1 MGKASR
7 KLKKKQQQ
15 EENVELQAEVKE
27 IEQKL
32 FKQLEDEAYSDVL
45 DTLVELTKKNSVSP
59 QAMYAGAYAY
69 FMLGD
74 YDRAATWIDNTLRFA
89 PNHVAARILLARL
102 CILQDKVDNGLA
114 IFDLLTDKF
123 LPGLSEE
130 ERDEIDALSG
140 FYGRNEP
147 DKIKKDYPH
156 LAAFLHIGE
165 EEENVGAETEGQTTG
180 SVMGLKL
187 PSIAGTAKT
196 EPTAAAKK
204 EETQQPQNQEAG
216 KSALS
221 VLRSLKEKIDA
232 RVHGAAGDVP
242 TVQPSAATGG
252 AQASPSL
259 AKEETRSTANEARAK
274 LWEICEGKYSVSEKV
289 RLLNSF
295 AGGYYV
301 QGNLETAELFL
312 TEALKLDETDGLL
325 RNLAVLLAE
334 KGEQGK
340 AIQAAARMRQADFLL
355 LQAIRDM

>member
-74 YDRAATWIDNTLRFA
+74 YDRAANWIDNTLRFA

-102 CILQDKVDNGLA
+102 CILQEKADDGLA

-130 ERDEIDALSG
+130 ERDEIEALSG

-147 DKIKKDYPH
+147 DKVKKDYPH

-165 EEENVGAETEGQTTG
+165 EEENVGAEAEGQTTG

-187 PSIAGTAKT
+187 PSIAGTEKT
-196 EPTAAAKK
+196 EPTAAEKNG
-204 EETQQPQNQEAG
+204 ETQQPQNQEAG
-216 KSALS
+216 KSALT

-232 RVHGAAGDVP
+232 RMHGAAGAVS
-242 TVQPSAATGG
+242 TVQPS
-252 AQASPSL
+252 P
-259 AKEETRSTANEARAK
+259 AKEETRSTANAARAK

-301 QGNLETAELFL
+301 QGDLETAELLL

-334 KGEQGK
+334 KGEQDK